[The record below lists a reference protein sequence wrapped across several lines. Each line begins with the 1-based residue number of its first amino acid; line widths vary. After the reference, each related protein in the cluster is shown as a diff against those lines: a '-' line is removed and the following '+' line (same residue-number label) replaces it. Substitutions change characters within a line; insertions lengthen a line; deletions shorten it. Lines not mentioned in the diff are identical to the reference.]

1 MTGAFV
7 VKFTR
12 RPASEGINEGV
23 SEGANGG
30 VNEGISR
37 KEIRVYKIHMAYL
50 EKLLNKPNVEVDVR
64 PLTPGEATG

>member
-7 VKFTR
+7 VKFAR
-12 RPASEGINEGV
+12 LPASEGINEGV

-37 KEIRVYKIHMAYL
+37 KEIRVYKKRMAYL
-50 EKLLNKPNVEVDVR
+50 EKLLNKPNVGGGR
-64 PLTPGEATG
+64 HALGAM